1 MKNLKTF
8 NQARQI
14 AEQLIALAE
23 ENEPNITAD
32 LQNIA
37 SEVSAEMVGLEN
49 RFKSEESL
57 IRKLIDYVGDDFQRL
72 KRKAETVND
81 VLRYTFILP
90 LESYAEKFH
99 ETRERLSE
107 LGYRIPENRIWNAW
121 QTIGESFDR
130 GYRGIN
136 ITVNS
141 SKKQNFELQFH
152 TEESFRLK
160 TETHYLY
167 DELRRKDI
175 SRQRKTE
182 LIERCINAAE
192 NVQRPKGV

>member
-1 MKNLKTF
+1 MKYLKTL

-14 AEQLIALAE
+14 AEQLLDQAGK
-23 ENEPNITAD
+23 NEPNITAD
-32 LQNIA
+32 LQTIA
-37 SEVSAEMVGLEN
+37 QEVLAELVGLGN

-57 IRKLIDYVGDDFQRL
+57 IRKLVDYVGDDFRKL
-72 KRKAETVND
+72 ERKAETVND
-81 VLRYTFILP
+81 VLRYTFVLP
-90 LESYAEKFH
+90 LESYAEKLL
-99 ETRERLSE
+99 EALKRLPE

-121 QTIGESFDR
+121 QTIGESFDK

-136 ITVNS
+136 ITVIS
-141 SKKQNFELQFH
+141 SKNQKFELQFH

-167 DELRRKDI
+167 EELRRKDI
-175 SRQRKTE
+175 SRERKTE
-182 LIERCINAAE
+182 LIEKCINTAE